1 MNPNLSQRSRVPYW
15 AIWLGLL
22 VVLAIL
28 VSGAFLLNRQFRA
41 RIGIQEGTVSL
52 AAASAA
58 ASPAPVSPV
67 ATASVASSVA
77 GSAASTVVSIAPSA
91 SGDTSPVAQQ
101 VAAAY
106 QHYWAVYSDAL
117 LNLDTSQVSQVATG
131 DELQR
136 MQQEVAGF
144 RAKNHALR
152 VVVDHHFF
160 VFDVT
165 PTDAKVYDETR
176 DRSYTVDPVTKQPP
190 TGPDQA
196 DIEKDIYFLQD
207 IDGTWKVTKS
217 VRQSVS
223 TS

>member
-15 AIWLGLL
+15 AIWLGLI

-41 RIGIQEGTVSL
+41 RIGIQEGTVNL
-52 AAASAA
+52 TVPSAV
-58 ASPAPVSPV
+58 ASPAPPTSVVAPVTSPVVSPTTSN
-67 ATASVASSVA
+67 ATSP
-77 GSAASTVVSIAPSA
+77 APSA
-91 SGDTSPVAQQ
+91 SGDNSSLGQE

-106 QHYWAVYSDAL
+106 KHYWAVYSDAL

-165 PTDAKVYDETR
+165 PTDAKVYDETS

-196 DIEKDIYFLQD
+196 DIEKDIYFLRD

-223 TS
+223 AS